1 MIILMSRLQ
10 EILLAAL
17 IAAIILVG
25 YAVALTGRYQP
36 ITVRAQG
43 IYFTCVLD
51 TWTGEV
57 RSADWPE
64 TEGP

>member
-1 MIILMSRLQ
+1 MIVLMSRFQ

-17 IAAIILVG
+17 IVTIILVG

-43 IYFTCVLD
+43 LEFTCVLD

-57 RSADWPE
+57 RDLPAE